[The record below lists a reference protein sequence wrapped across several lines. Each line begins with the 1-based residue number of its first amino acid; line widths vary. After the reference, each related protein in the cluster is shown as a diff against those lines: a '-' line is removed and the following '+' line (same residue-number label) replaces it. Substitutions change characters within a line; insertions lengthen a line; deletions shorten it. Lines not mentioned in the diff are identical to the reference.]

1 MSNIAVSTRE
11 NRPAPTGNRR
21 PIDWGKV
28 FTYVILSVGA
38 IIILIPFVATV
49 SISLM
54 TLTEA
59 TGRAWLPST
68 PQWGNYLEAWDEAD
82 FSLFFFNS
90 LRIAVITVF
99 GEIIFCVMA
108 AYAFARMEFP
118 GKNLIFALMIATLTI
133 PGAVTWV
140 PNFITVSW
148 LGKVGPLQ
156 WIDNWPALTVPF
168 MASVFGIFLLRQFI
182 MQIPNELWDAA
193 QIDGAGHIR
202 FLFQVVLPLTRAPI
216 FILALFSFLGSWNS
230 LAWPLLVVRSDDWRP
245 ITFGL
250 QSFLD
255 DAGSRFHLQMAGAI
269 ITMLPILLIYFF
281 TQRQFIEA
289 MTRSG
294 LKG

>member
-1 MSNIAVSTRE
+1 MSNIAVNTRE
-11 NRPAPTGNRR
+11 NSPAPARNRR

-28 FTYVILSVGA
+28 LSYAVLIIGA
-38 IIILIPFVATV
+38 IIILIPFIATV

-59 TGRAWLPST
+59 TGRAWLPAV
-68 PQWGNYLEAWDEAD
+68 PQWGNYLEAWDEAN

-90 LRIAVITVF
+90 LRIAVITVI

-118 GKNLIFALMIATLTI
+118 GKNLIFGLMIATLTI

-148 LGKVGPLQ
+148 LGKVGVLQ
-156 WIDNWPALTVPF
+156 WVDNWPALTIPF

-216 FILALFSFLGSWNS
+216 FILGLFSFLGSWNS

-255 DAGSRFHLQMAGAI
+255 EAGSRFHLQMAGAI
-269 ITMLPILLIYFF
+269 ITMLPILIIYFF

-289 MTRSG
+289 MMNSG